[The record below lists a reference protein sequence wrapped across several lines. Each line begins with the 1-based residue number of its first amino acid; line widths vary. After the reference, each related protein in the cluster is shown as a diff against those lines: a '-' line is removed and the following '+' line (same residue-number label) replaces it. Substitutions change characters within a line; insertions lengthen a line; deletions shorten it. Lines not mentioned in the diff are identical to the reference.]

1 MVVGIADVCVMANV
15 CGIADVC
22 GISDV
27 CGIAYVCR
35 IAFMGNIGGI
45 IGGNTSSKHAKYHS
59 KISKIWC
66 PEPPKSKPGASKI
79 GPGGLQGA
87 ILKIHLT

>member
-1 MVVGIADVCVMANV
+1 MFVGLSDVSRT
-15 CGIADVC
+15 ADVC

-45 IGGNTSSKHAKYHS
+45 IGGNTSSKHAK
-59 KISKIWC
+59 
-66 PEPPKSKPGASKI
+66 
-79 GPGGLQGA
+79 
-87 ILKIHLT
+87 